1 MTNSVMGE
9 KQTIVIVGG
18 GFAGLTLLQRLDKK
32 LYNVVLVDK
41 NNFHGFPPLFYQIA
55 SCGLDAGSIS
65 FPFRRE
71 LRKGRAHGAAYRL
84 GEVGRIDTEA
94 QVITTQYE
102 TLHYDKV
109 ILAAGT
115 TNNFFGNP
123 ELVKQVFTLKSA
135 SEALRIRDEVLQRLE
150 RAALEENAEERK
162 RMLSFTVIGGGAT
175 GVEIAGALGEMRRYI
190 LPREYPTIPREDVCI
205 TLVEGTGALLGA
217 MSKNAQE
224 KSMKYLKEL
233 GVEVVLNHFL
243 KSYEGDD
250 ATLDDGTVVRSGM
263 VIWTAGVTAQKI
275 EFRGFAPEVSKGNRI
290 MVDEYNRAAGIEN
303 VFVVGDMASMVTRGY
318 PHGHPQLAQVAIQ
331 QSRNLARNLNKEF
344 ADPKPFVYKDMGT
357 MATVGRNRAVADLRG
372 IKLSGR
378 LAWMAWMFVH
388 LMSILGMRNKLSVL
402 INWIW
407 AYCTYST
414 SLRQIIHYDR
424 YPLRHEE

>member
-18 GFAGLTLLQRLDKK
+18 GFAGLTLLQKLDKK

-123 ELVKQVFTLKSA
+123 ELVEQVFTLKSA

-162 RMLSFTVIGGGAT
+162 QMLSFTVIGGGAT

-250 ATLDDGTVVRSGM
+250 ATLDDGMVVRSGM

-303 VFVVGDMASMVTRGY
+303 VFVVGDMASMATRGY

-331 QSRNLARNLNKEF
+331 QSRNLARNLNNEF